1 MHVDDEWLI
10 SVQGE
15 LEGISEQLRIPGS
28 KALGPVMSSVRR
40 SHSILKNDQAKI
52 VSNFAPDKKVP
63 GGRVPAPDAEASCQD
78 TACSHRHGLQPHV
91 PVCASRACH

>member
-1 MHVDDEWLI
+1 MHANYPMNGG
-10 SVQGE
+10 VQVE

-52 VSNFAPDKKVP
+52 VGNFAPDKKVP
-63 GGRVPAPDAEASCQD
+63 VS
-78 TACSHRHGLQPHV
+78 SMHRLF
-91 PVCASRACH
+91 

>member
-1 MHVDDEWLI
+1 MLHGAACMPDDGVSSV

-63 GGRVPAPDAEASCQD
+63 SWG
-78 TACSHRHGLQPHV
+78 ACM
-91 PVCASRACH
+91 RA